1 LNLRFAF
8 IKVLSRFRILTTSA
22 SGGIGSSKKSVQRSI
37 VLFPTASMSNRM
49 TASGRSGQ
57 IEDQITS
64 SGSSALTISGAISLS
79 SSSSQCRAGWRYG
92 SINASNM
99 KRAGGGWL
107 RRLVATCCM
116 ARA

>member
-1 LNLRFAF
+1 M
-8 IKVLSRFRILTTSA
+8 LTTSA

-37 VLFPTASMSNRM
+37 VPFPTASMSNRM

-57 IEDQITS
+57 IDDQITN

-79 SSSSQCRAGWRYG
+79 RSSSQCRAGWRYG

-107 RRLVATCCM
+107 RRLVATCRM